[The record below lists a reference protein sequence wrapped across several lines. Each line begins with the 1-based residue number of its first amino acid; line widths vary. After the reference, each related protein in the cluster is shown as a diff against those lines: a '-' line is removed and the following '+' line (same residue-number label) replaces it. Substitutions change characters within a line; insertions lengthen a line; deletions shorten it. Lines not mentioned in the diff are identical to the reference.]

1 MLGFS
6 PYSAAAFSDLG
17 SGEQLFIP
25 TGVAST
31 GAVGTV
37 AVTGNQSGLTLG
49 SVQGSAVVNDVSVDA
64 GATATFATG
73 QLNGNVSPVTASTDI
88 SFSIVGVGSTGQV
101 GALSTNG
108 EALAVVTSPQMSAG
122 VGSTTTASAA
132 TFSVT
137 GVAGTGSTNAVV
149 PLAGS
154 IVSVT
159 SAGAT
164 GQVGTADAGPDADV
178 QGVEGTGAI
187 GSATIYAKA
196 TFSVTGVAGTMSVG
210 TAQGQAG
217 ANTDVTGVLATGSVG
232 SVTTPATALV
242 TPTGVS
248 ATGRVGQALV
258 WGRIKPDP
266 GTIWTRIAA

>member
-6 PYSAAAFSDLG
+6 PYSGAAFADVG
-17 SGEQLFIP
+17 SGEQLFVA

-64 GATATFATG
+64 GATATFAMENGLVSGLGTVIPFADLEITLTG
-73 QLNGNVSPVTASTDI
+73 VVGTGGAPSVTIINASVISP
-88 SFSIVGVGSTGQV
+88 TGLA
-101 GALSTNG
+101 GTTNTPS
-108 EALAVVTSPQMSAG
+108 V
-122 VGSTTTASAA
+122 STTS
-132 TFSVT
+132 
-137 GVAGTGSTNAVV
+137 N
-149 PLAGS
+149 
-154 IVSVT
+154 
-159 SAGAT
+159 
-164 GQVGTADAGPDADV
+164 
-178 QGVEGTGAI
+178 
-187 GSATIYAKA
+187 A

-210 TAQGQAG
+210 SAQGQAG
-217 ANTDVTGVLATGSVG
+217 AGADVTGVFATGSVG
-232 SVTTPATALV
+232 SVTTAATALV

-248 ATGRVGQALV
+248 ATGIAGQALV